1 LKRAVLII
9 FVLFIV
15 VAGYFTGPMFYEFWK
30 MASEDPTV
38 YSRDIDAFTNE
49 DQRQTSPENAVLFVG
64 HSNIRFWDDLQ
75 AHMRPLVV
83 IRRGFGGAKVND
95 LLFYADR
102 IITPYKPR
110 AIVINIGGN
119 DITSG
124 LGNVP
129 KEAPEVF
136 DTYKKL
142 IAYIRAKLPN
152 PPIYFLALT
161 ASDDGSEDQR
171 RAIEL
176 NNLVR
181 EYMARGKRLFYI
193 DASASILNSEGRVGP
208 ELLRRDGAHLNA
220 RGYALLA
227 VPVRQRLLD
236 DEPTW
241 DQPYPAVTPDGL
253 NPNDG
258 G

>member
-1 LKRAVLII
+1 MKRTILII
-9 FVLFIV
+9 FILFIAL
-15 VAGYFTGPMFYEFWK
+15 AGYFTGPMFYEFWK
-30 MASEDPTV
+30 MDSEDPAV
-38 YSRDIDAFTNE
+38 YARDIDAFTAQ
-49 DQRQTSPENAVLFVG
+49 DQRQAPPENAVLFVG
-64 HSNIRFWDDLQ
+64 HSNIRYWDDLQ

-129 KEAPEVF
+129 KEAPVVF
-136 DTYKKL
+136 ETYKKL
-142 IAYIRAKLPN
+142 IAHIRAKLPD

-161 ASDDGSEDQR
+161 ASNDGSEDQR
-171 RAIEL
+171 RAIAL
-176 NNLVR
+176 NRLVR
-181 EYMARGKRLFYI
+181 DFMAQGERLYYI
-193 DASASILNSEGRVGP
+193 DASAGILNAQGRVDP

-220 RGYALLA
+220 AGYARFA
-227 VPVRQRLLD
+227 VPVRRRLLE
-236 DEPTW
+236 DEPNW
-241 DQPYPAVTPDGL
+241 GQPKPAITPVDLHPSDAG
-253 NPNDG
+253 
-258 G
+258 